1 MNKGMTPFQN
11 LSKYCA
17 MPNIQQTDTFSGYH
31 SYPFPCTAPPKARGV
46 SLGRRLGKR
55 LGLGG
60 VAICAMLFSTPFLM
74 GRSALAEQLPEN
86 RTASFFSQLMPHAGE
101 ELIAQIPMLPA
112 AQAPVANTQ
121 ESQLPTLPKPFLMTL
136 IEGGKIDGQR
146 IAQPEDIKRFYTERN
161 GQYLWVKDGRY
172 TGDAKKIYELISS
185 AAAHGLNP
193 QNYRA
198 EYLNARIN
206 ARFADEP
213 QAAEAELAMSDAL
226 ARLGGDLSGMRLPPA
241 LIKADK
247 NSWSAGAAAYSLLR
261 AVENSR
267 DPAALIEKLAP
278 QDETYRALQ
287 KELAAL
293 IKQAAAEQAT
303 TLPKLP
309 VKLKT
314 LKPGQQSPAVGIL
327 RTRLDPQSI
336 VVSDIYDEE
345 LQEKVIAFQIDH
357 GLKGDGVIGPRTLLA
372 LNEGTA
378 EKIIKV
384 IANLERRR
392 WVRRPLP
399 PKYIEVNIPAMQLQ
413 AVENGRTQFTMPVVV
428 GRPKRPTMSFVD
440 EIVGIRFNPSW
451 YVPDTIKKEDYLPML
466 RKNPQALAEKGIAF
480 RVYSAEYNRM
490 IDVSP
495 EDIDWQNTSS
505 GGLRNIQMV
514 QGPGAAN
521 ALGVIRVLMPNQYD
535 IYLHDTNTPGL
546 FQKDDRAQS
555 SGCVRL
561 AEPRR
566 IANFIL
572 DDNAGWND
580 KQLDAQLKR
589 GKTNEIHASKAVP
602 VYLLY
607 FTMWRDDAGKL
618 IYGQDI
624 YNLDKALVDALKQQN
639 KLPFLTILKI

>member
-1 MNKGMTPFQN
+1 MTAENYSSAPAV
-11 LSKYCA
+11 KIGAYRA
-17 MPNIQQTDTFSGYH
+17 FS
-31 SYPFPCTAPPKARGV
+31 
-46 SLGRRLGKR
+46 
-55 LGLGG
+55 
-60 VAICAMLFSTPFLM
+60 VAICALLLSSPFVM
-74 GRSALAEQLPEN
+74 GRAAMAEQLPEN
-86 RTASFFSQLMPHAGE
+86 RTASFFSRLMPHAGE
-101 ELIAQIPMLPA
+101 GLPA
-112 AQAPVANTQ
+112 AIPVLPTVQVSAEKPQAV
-121 ESQLPTLPKPFLMTL
+121 QLPALPKPILITL
-136 IEGGKIDGQR
+136 IESGKIDGVRVTQ
-146 IAQPEDIKRFYTERN
+146 AEDLKRFYSERN
-161 GQYLWVKDGRY
+161 GAYLWVKNGTYSSDV
-172 TGDAKKIYELISS
+172 KKIYQLMTHS
-185 AAAHGLNP
+185 AAHGLNP
-193 QNYRA
+193 QNYHIEQIASR
-198 EYLNARIN
+198 LK
-206 ARFADEP
+206 ARFTDES
-213 QAAEAELAMSDAL
+213 QAAEAELIMSDAV
-226 ARLGGDLSGMRLPPA
+226 ARLGGDLTGMRVNPA
-241 LIKADK
+241 SIKADR
-247 NSWSAGAAAYSLLR
+247 NSWSMGAAAYSLLNMM
-261 AVENSR
+261 AESN
-267 DPAALIEKLAP
+267 DPESLLEKLPP
-278 QDETYRALQ
+278 QDDTYRALQ

-293 IKQAAAEQAT
+293 TEQAAAEQKSP
-303 TLPKLP
+303 LPKLP
-309 VKLKT
+309 AKVKT
-314 LKPGQQSPAVGIL
+314 LKPGQQSPVVGLL
-327 RTRLDPQSI
+327 RARLDPQSI
-336 VVSDIYDEE
+336 VVSDIYDED
-345 LQEKVIAFQIDH
+345 LQEKVMAFQLDH
-357 GLKGDGVIGPRTLLA
+357 GLKNDGVVGPRTVSA
-372 LNEGTA
+372 LNEGVR
-378 EKIIKV
+378 EKLIKV
-384 IANLERRR
+384 LANLERRR

-399 PKYIEVNIPAMQLQ
+399 TKYIEVNIPAMQLW
-413 AVENGRTQFTMPVVV
+413 AVENGRTQFKMPVVV

-505 GGLRNIQMV
+505 GGLGAIQMV

-572 DDNAGWND
+572 DGNAGWSD

-589 GKTNEIHASKAVP
+589 GKTNEIRATQTVP

-624 YNLDKALVDALKQQN
+624 YNLDKSLVNSLKQQN
-639 KLPFLTILKI
+639 KLPLLPI